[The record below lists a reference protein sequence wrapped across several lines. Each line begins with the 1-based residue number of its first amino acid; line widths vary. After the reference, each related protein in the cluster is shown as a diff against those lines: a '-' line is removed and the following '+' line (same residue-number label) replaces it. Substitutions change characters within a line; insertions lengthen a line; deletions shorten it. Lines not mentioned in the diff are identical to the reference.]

1 MGCIHA
7 TRHTGTLF
15 LFSFFAHHHIVPIP
29 IRSSIGYSRTQQV
42 VFVVGRSELGNGFP
56 SPKFSGSG
64 RTTCD
69 ERDAPT
75 RESEYYTTREE
86 VRLGQ
91 VDGLA
96 GVVASNGCHA
106 VGFM

>member
-1 MGCIHA
+1 MRRDTQG
-7 TRHTGTLF
+7 LF
-15 LFSFFAHHHIVPIP
+15 FSSPFAHHHIVPIP

-42 VFVVGRSELGNGFP
+42 VFVDVGRSELGNGFP
-56 SPKFSGSG
+56 SPKFSGGG

-96 GVVASNGCHA
+96 GVVASKGRHA